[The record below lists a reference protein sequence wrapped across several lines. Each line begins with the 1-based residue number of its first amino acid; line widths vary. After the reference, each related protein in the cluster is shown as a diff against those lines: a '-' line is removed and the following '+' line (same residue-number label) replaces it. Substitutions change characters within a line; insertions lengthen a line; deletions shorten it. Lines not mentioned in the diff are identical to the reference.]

1 MHQLARSTWKRTASQ
16 LQEEQ
21 ALKPDR
27 TVDQRLTDEGVTL
40 VPPAEDTEQVKVLR
54 LRRDQI
60 DPTQLL
66 PDTIY
71 RVKRNRNGDL
81 QMLLQVQARAPT
93 GDLYPLKVLV
103 DTGAQANLVRR
114 GVLPER
120 LFAPAE

>member
-27 TVDQRLTDEGVTL
+27 TIEQRLTEEGVTL

-60 DPTQLL
+60 DPIHLL
-66 PDTIY
+66 PDTASSATAMETCSCCY
-71 RVKRNRNGDL
+71 KCKPG
-81 QMLLQVQARAPT
+81 QQT
-93 GDLYPLKVLV
+93 GIC
-103 DTGAQANLVRR
+103 THSWCW
-114 GVLPER
+114 
-120 LFAPAE
+120 